1 MFHLNRRTQ
10 LKKSQYFI
18 IFKIKFSN
26 FSMVS
31 KILFVGWFRTAEIE
45 RDWEAAMVR
54 DVFFTTLLNMDR
66 WVTNHSS
73 VLTINWPITTQHFL
87 LFPGNLSWVWRLQL
101 IVWQI
106 KTLNLWPL
114 KISFTLHTNWSH
126 LIKLGWIKN

>member
-1 MFHLNRRTQ
+1 MNVEYINIDELFHLNRRTQ

-18 IFKIKFSN
+18 IFKNKFHY

-66 WVTNHSS
+66 
-73 VLTINWPITTQHFL
+73 
-87 LFPGNLSWVWRLQL
+87 
-101 IVWQI
+101 
-106 KTLNLWPL
+106 
-114 KISFTLHTNWSH
+114 
-126 LIKLGWIKN
+126 